1 MTAVDDTR
9 LETANAPTM
18 HGALANLDEEHS
30 YWLDEVQGEVPL
42 DLEGS
47 FIRNGP
53 GRQRIGDTPYG
64 HWFDGCGMLSVFSIA
79 DGQVHFKNRYVR
91 TPKYLK
97 ETATQQIQYRGFGT
111 QIPGGL
117 RKNIGRMPGNPANT
131 NSVYH
136 GGKLLALYEGGRPFE
151 LDPGSLGTVGEY
163 TYDGELK
170 KSNVFSAH
178 GHFHGPTGHWVNFG
192 TGSMGFGKKGP
203 KLCFNIFRIDTAGKM
218 IAKGQVP
225 VDYFPFAHDFA
236 LSAKYAIF
244 FVNSI
249 NMGPVGKVMLGAQSI
264 SEGVHFD
271 NSQPMAIVLVDLD
284 TMQEVRR
291 IETAPGAIVHF
302 GNAFEE
308 GDEVVV
314 DAMHSDQFDA
324 NEALSDIFNAKALK
338 GGEWRRYRIN
348 VATGAL
354 SFEVMT
360 ETNSEFPTFNQRKAC
375 EKNEL
380 TFSAA
385 SVANGHD
392 SFFNGFQRI
401 TRNGDV
407 QLHTLDPGFYGSEPL
422 FAPSKHSAEDN
433 DGYIL
438 EVVYDGFAH
447 RSSLVVFRAAD
458 ISEPI
463 ASLPLRHHLPHQFH
477 GFWHD
482 EVLLDAAKAGR
493 PA

>member
-1 MTAVDDTR
+1 MTAVDDAPIQT
-9 LETANAPTM
+9 TDAPTM
-18 HGALANLDEEHS
+18 HGALANLDEEFS
-30 YWLDEVQGEVPL
+30 YWLDTAHGEVPANL
-42 DLEGS
+42 RGT

-79 DGQVHFKNRYVR
+79 EGKVHFANRYVR
-91 TPKYLK
+91 TPKYVK

-151 LDPGSLGTVGEY
+151 VDAATLETVGEY

-178 GHFHGPTGHWVNFG
+178 GHVHGPTGDWINFG
-192 TGSMGFGKKGP
+192 TGSMGVGLKGP
-203 KLCFNIFRIDTAGKM
+203 KLCFNIFRIKKAGTM
-218 IAKGQVP
+218 VAKGQLP
-225 VDYFPFAHDFA
+225 VQHFPFAHDYA
-236 LSAKYAIF
+236 LSGKYAIF
-244 FVNSI
+244 FINSI
-249 NMGPVGKVMLGAQSI
+249 TMGAVGKVMFGSQSI
-264 SEGVHFD
+264 GEGVRFD
-271 NSQPMAIVLVDLD
+271 DDIPMTIALVDLD

-291 IETAPGAIVHF
+291 IETDPGAIIHF
-302 GNAFEE
+302 GNAYED

-314 DAMHSDQFDA
+314 DAMFSDEFEA

-348 VATGAL
+348 AATGAL

-360 ETNSEFPTFNQRKAC
+360 DVNSEFPTFNQHKAC
-375 EKNEL
+375 QENEY
-380 TFSAA
+380 TFAAA
-385 SVANGHD
+385 SVENGAD
-392 SFFNGFQRI
+392 SFFNGFHRAD
-401 TRNGDV
+401 RAGNV

-422 FAPSKHSAEDN
+422 VAPASDSAD
-433 DGYIL
+433 DRDAYIL
-438 EVVYDGFAH
+438 EVVYDAFTH
-447 RSSLVVFRAAD
+447 TSSLVIFRADD
-458 ISEPI
+458 ISEPV

-477 GFWHD
+477 GYWHD
-482 EVLLDAAKAGR
+482 DILLNAAR
-493 PA
+493 V

>member
-1 MTAVDDTR
+1 MTAVDDASIQT
-9 LETANAPTM
+9 TDAPTM
-18 HGALANLDEEHS
+18 HGALANLDEEFS
-30 YWLDEVQGEVPL
+30 YWLDTAHGEVPANL
-42 DLEGS
+42 HGT

-79 DGQVHFKNRYVR
+79 EGKVHFANRYVR

-151 LDPGSLGTVGEY
+151 VDAATLETVGEY

-178 GHFHGPTGHWVNFG
+178 GHVHGPTGDWINFG
-192 TGSMGFGKKGP
+192 TGSMGVGLKGP
-203 KLCFNIFRIDTAGKM
+203 KLCFNIFRIDKTGKM
-218 IAKGQVP
+218 AAKGQLP
-225 VDYFPFAHDFA
+225 VQHFPFAHDYA
-236 LSAKYAIF
+236 LSGKYAIF
-244 FVNSI
+244 FINSI
-249 NMGPVGKVMLGAQSI
+249 TMGAVGKVMFGAQSI
-264 SEGVHFD
+264 GEGVRFD
-271 NSQPMAIVLVDLD
+271 NDIPMTIALVDLD

-291 IETAPGAIVHF
+291 IETDPGAIIHF
-302 GNAFEE
+302 GNAYED

-314 DAMHSDQFDA
+314 DAMFSDQFDA

-348 VATGAL
+348 AATGAL

-360 ETNSEFPTFNQRKAC
+360 DVNSEFPTFNQKFAC
-375 EKNEL
+375 RENEY
-380 TFSAA
+380 TFAAA
-385 SVANGHD
+385 SVDNGAD
-392 SFFNGFQRI
+392 SFFNGFHRAD
-401 TRNGDV
+401 RAGNV
-407 QLHTLDPGFYGSEPL
+407 QLHALEPGFYGSEPL
-422 FAPSKHSAEDN
+422 VAPASDSGAEQDA
-433 DGYIL
+433 YIL
-438 EVVYDGFAH
+438 EVVYDAFTH
-447 RSSLVVFRAAD
+447 TSSLVIFRADD
-458 ISEPI
+458 ISEPV

-477 GFWHD
+477 GYWHD
-482 EVLLDAAKAGR
+482 DILLNAASPGV
-493 PA
+493 

>member
-1 MTAVDDTR
+1 MTAVDETTTR
-9 LETANAPTM
+9 ETATPPTM

-30 YWLDEVQGEVPL
+30 YWLDTAEGELPANL
-42 DLEGS
+42 RGT

-79 DGQVHFKNRYVR
+79 DGKAHFTNRYVR

-151 LDPGSLGTVGEY
+151 VDPATLETVGEY

-178 GHFHGPTGHWVNFG
+178 GHFHGPTGDWINFG
-192 TGSMGFGKKGP
+192 TGSSGFGLKGP
-203 KLCFNIFRIDTAGKM
+203 KLCFNIFRINKAGKM
-218 IAKGQVP
+218 IGKGQVP
-225 VDYFPFAHDFA
+225 VDHFPFAHDFA
-236 LSAKYAIF
+236 ISGRYAIF
-244 FVNSI
+244 FINSI
-249 NMGPVGKVMLGAQSI
+249 TMGPVGKVMLGATSI
-264 SEGVHFD
+264 SEGVRFD
-271 NSQPMAIVLVDLD
+271 ESLPMHIALVDLD

-291 IETAPGAIVHF
+291 IETEPGAIVHF
-302 GNAFEE
+302 GNAYEE
-308 GDEVVV
+308 GDEVIV

-324 NEALSDIFNAKALK
+324 NEALSDIFNAEALK
-338 GGEWRRYRIN
+338 GGQWRRYRIN
-348 VATGAL
+348 AATGAL
-354 SFEVMT
+354 SYEVMT
-360 ETNSEFPTFNQRKAC
+360 DTNSEFPTFDQRRAC
-375 EKNEL
+375 APNEL

-385 SVANGHD
+385 SVANGSD
-392 SFFNGFQRI
+392 SFFNGFQKI
-401 TRNGDV
+401 TSGGDV
-407 QLHTLDPGFYGSEPL
+407 QLHTLEPGFYGSEPL
-422 FAPSKHSAEDN
+422 YAGATDSDREE

-447 RSSLVVFRAAD
+447 RSSLVIFRAAD

-463 ASLPLRHHLPHQFH
+463 ASVPLRHHLPHQFH

-482 EVLLDAAKAGR
+482 DILLDVAKA
-493 PA
+493 